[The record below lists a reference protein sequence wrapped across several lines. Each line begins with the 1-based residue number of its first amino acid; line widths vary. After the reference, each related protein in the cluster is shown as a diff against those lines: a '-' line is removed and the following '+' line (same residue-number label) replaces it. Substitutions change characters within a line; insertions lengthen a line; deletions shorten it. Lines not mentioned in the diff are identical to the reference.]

1 MKEQCGKLPWKDLRV
16 KTPTVLQME
25 AVECGAASLAMI
37 LAYYGRYE
45 PLEKLRVACGVSRDG
60 SKASS
65 LIKAARIY
73 GFEAKGFRIEPE
85 GIFEKRLPMILFW
98 NLYHFVVLEG
108 YKDGIYYINDPGSG
122 PRKVTQQEFSD
133 SFSGVAL
140 TFAPTADFKKGG
152 KPFSLVDALKKRLP
166 GLESALLYIVLVTLL
181 LVLPGLVVP
190 SFLRIFIDY
199 ILVKGMNGW
208 LQPLLVGMLLTA
220 LLQGALAWLQQHYLL
235 KTETKLALTSS
246 TKFFNHVFA
255 LPIRFFTMRQAGEIS
270 NRVQL
275 NDKVATLVAGDL
287 SANALNILLICFYAL
302 MMFRYDVA
310 LTFVAIL
317 IASLNGIAL
326 SYVSR
331 RRIVLNQKF
340 QQDNGKLLGTTYYG
354 IKTIESIKATGSEQ
368 DFFSRWSGLYANMVA
383 GRQTLEVSTV
393 FLLAI
398 PPFLQTVGNIAILT
412 VGGLRVMEGELTMG
426 MLIAFQ
432 SLLFSFL
439 APVNQ
444 MVTLGQKLQE
454 AEGDMQRLDDV
465 TNNSATLVDDD
476 DVSITGSGQQKVK
489 EKLSGLVE
497 LKNVTFG
504 YNVLEP
510 PLITDFSLKI
520 TPGSRVALV
529 GGSGSGKSTLAKI
542 VAGLY
547 EPWSGEV
554 LFDGKLRNEIP
565 RRVLVNSLGMV
576 DQDITLF
583 EGTIAEN
590 IALWDSTITQEQIV
604 VAASDAAIHDVIV
617 ARTGGYQ
624 GVLEEGGRNFSGGQ
638 RQRIEIAC
646 ALAIMPSILVLDEA
660 TSALDPSTE
669 KEIDTNIRRRKCTS
683 LIVAHRLSTIRD
695 CDEIIVLEYGKVKER
710 GTHASLMA
718 EEGLYAALIK
728 TG

>member
-1 MKEQCGKLPWKDLRV
+1 MRAQKEQLPWREARF

-37 LAYYGRYE
+37 LAYYGRFE
-45 PLEKLRVACGVSRDG
+45 PLEKLREACGVSRDG

-65 LIKAARIY
+65 LIKAARTY
-73 GFEAKGFRIEPE
+73 GFEAKGFRIEQE
-85 GIFEKRLPMILFW
+85 GIFEKQLPMILFW

-108 YKDGIYYINDPGSG
+108 YKNGVYYINDPGSG
-122 PRKVTQQEFSD
+122 PRKVTQEEFSD

-140 TFAPTADFKKGG
+140 TFSPTPDFRKGG

-166 GLESALLYIVLVTLL
+166 GLERVLVYIVLVSLL
-181 LVLPGLVVP
+181 LVIPGLVVP
-190 SFLRIFIDY
+190 SFLRIFIDF
-199 ILVKGMNGW
+199 ILVKGMTGW
-208 LQPLLVGMLLTA
+208 IKPLLVGMVVTA
-220 LLQGALAWLQQHYLL
+220 LLQGALSWLKEYYLL
-235 KTETKLALTSS
+235 RAETKLALTSS

-255 LPIRFFTMRQAGEIS
+255 LPIRFFSMRQAGEIS

-287 SANALNILLICFYAL
+287 SSNALNILLIFFYAL
-302 MMFRYDVA
+302 LMFQYDIVLTAVAIVIAAMNGVA
-310 LTFVAIL
+310 LK
-317 IASLNGIAL
+317 
-326 SYVSR
+326 YVSR

-340 QQDNGKLLGTTYYG
+340 QQDNGKLLGTTFYG
-354 IKTIESIKATGSEQ
+354 IKSIESIKASGAEQ
-368 DFFSRWSGLYANMVA
+368 DFFSRWSGLYANMVT

-398 PPFLQTVGNIAILT
+398 PPFLQTAGNIVILAA
-412 VGGLRVMEGELTMG
+412 GSLRVMEGALTMG

-465 TNNSATLVDDD
+465 MNNDASLAEDDD
-476 DVSITGSGQQKVK
+476 ESLTLNNKTGLPL
-489 EKLSGLVE
+489 KLAGFVE
-497 LKNVTFG
+497 LRNVTFG
-504 YNVLEP
+504 YNPLEP
-510 PLITDFSLKI
+510 PLITDFSLKLI
-520 TPGSRVALV
+520 PGSRVALV
-529 GGSGSGKSTLAKI
+529 GGSGSGKSTISKI

-554 LFDGKLRNEIP
+554 LFDGKSRSEIS
-565 RRVLVNSLGMV
+565 RRVMIDSLGMV

-590 IALWDSTITQEQIV
+590 IAMWDSTIPQQDIAR
-604 VAASDAAIHDVIV
+604 AAEDAAIHDVIV
-617 ARTGGYQ
+617 SRTGGYQ
-624 GVLEEGGRNFSGGQ
+624 WLLTEGGNNFSGGQ
-638 RQRIEIAC
+638 RQRMEIAR
-646 ALAIMPSILVLDEA
+646 ALAIDPSILVLDEA
-660 TSALDPSTE
+660 TSALDPATE
-669 KEIDTNIRRRKCTS
+669 KVIDGHIRSRGCTC

-695 CDEIIVLEYGKVKER
+695 CEEIIVLEYGQVKER

-718 EEGLYAALIK
+718 ANGVYAALIK

>member
-1 MKEQCGKLPWKDLRV
+1 MRQQQEKLPWKERRV

-37 LAYYGRYE
+37 LAYFGRYE
-45 PLEKLRVACGVSRDG
+45 PLEKLRESCGVSRDG

-65 LIKAARIY
+65 LIKAARTY
-73 GFEAKGFRIEPE
+73 GLDAKGFRFEPV
-85 GIFEKRLPMILFW
+85 GIHEKKLPLILFW

-108 YKDGIYYINDPGSG
+108 YKDNMYYINDPASG
-122 PRKVTQQEFSD
+122 PRKVTREEFND

-140 TFAPTADFKKGG
+140 TFSPTADFRTGG
-152 KPFSLVDALKKRLP
+152 KPFSLLDGLKKRMT
-166 GLESALLYIVLVTLL
+166 GLEQALVYILLVSLL
-181 LVLPGLVVP
+181 LVIPGLVVP

-199 ILVKGMNGW
+199 VLVKGMSGW
-208 LQPLLVGMLLTA
+208 LQPLLIGMLLTA

-235 KTETKLALTSS
+235 KAETKLALTSS
-246 TKFFNHVFA
+246 TRFFNHVFA
-255 LPIRFFTMRQAGEIS
+255 LPIRFFTMRQAGEIA

-287 SANALNILLICFYAL
+287 SSNGLNILLICFYAF
-302 MMFRYDVA
+302 MMFRYDVV
-310 LTFVAIL
+310 LTIAAII
-317 IASLNGIAL
+317 IASMNGIAL
-326 SYVSR
+326 SLVSR
-331 RRIVLNQKF
+331 HRIVLNQKF
-340 QQDNGKLLGTTYYG
+340 LQDNGKLLGTTFYG

-368 DFFSRWSGLYANMVA
+368 DFFSRWSGLFANMVA

-398 PPFLQTVGNIAILT
+398 PPFLQTAGNIAILSA
-412 VGGLRVMEGELTMG
+412 GALRVMDGELTMG

-465 TNNSATLVDDD
+465 MENEASLADEDD
-476 DVSITGSGQQKVK
+476 TGTSSGGIR
-489 EKLSGLVE
+489 EKLDGFVE

-504 YNVLEP
+504 YNILEP
-510 PLITDFSLKI
+510 PLIADFSLKLA
-520 TPGSRVALV
+520 PGSRVALV
-529 GGSGSGKSTLAKI
+529 GGSGSGKSTIAKL

-554 LFDGKLRNEIP
+554 LFDGRP
-565 RRVLVNSLGMV
+565 RRETPRRALINSLGMV

-590 IALWDSTITQEQIV
+590 IAMWDSTIPQHEIAR
-604 VAASDAAIHDVIV
+604 AAGDAAIHDVIA

-624 GVLEEGGRNFSGGQ
+624 GVLAEGGSNFSGGQ
-638 RQRIEIAC
+638 CQRIEIAR
-646 ALAIMPSILVLDEA
+646 ALAIDPSILVLDEA
-660 TSALDPSTE
+660 TSALDPATE
-669 KEIDTNIRRRKCTS
+669 KVIDGNIRRRGCTS

-695 CDEIIVLEYGKVKER
+695 CDEIIVLEYGRVKER
-710 GTHASLMA
+710 GTHASLMEKDGA
-718 EEGLYAALIK
+718 YAGLIK